1 MESNRFIKILC
12 AFLFLCVVS
21 VSDAQV
27 TDSFDAPWKNPQT
40 AIVIDAYYNNL
51 IDWKELQ
58 TDRRVVGILHKATEN
73 IDFAD
78 PAYQSRR
85 NQAKSLGYKWGSYH
99 LLRKG
104 DPIGQAKFYLKA
116 TGTNNRDEIMALDIE
131 CTVSSQCGVEHYRVS
146 LSEIKSFLKYIEK
159 KTGRLPIFYA
169 NQSIEKDLSA
179 NFPNDKLLVR
189 APLWYAR
196 FKAQVTDFPL
206 GIWKTYTFWQFSSEI
221 NCKAEEKCLYRV
233 PGTLSD
239 MDINVYNGSPDK
251 LRKQWGN
258 IGK

>member
-1 MESNRFIKILC
+1 MERYRFTKILG
-12 AFLFLCVVS
+12 AFLFFCLLS

-27 TDSFDAPWKNPQT
+27 RDSFNAPWENPQT
-40 AIVIDAYYNNL
+40 AIVIDAYYNNS
-51 IDWKELQ
+51 IDWDKLH
-58 TDRRVVGILHKATEN
+58 TDRRVVGILHKATEGK
-73 IDFAD
+73 DFTD
-78 PAYQSRR
+78 PKYQSRK
-85 NQAKSLGYKWGSYH
+85 NHAKSLGYKWGSYH

-104 DPIGQAKFYLKA
+104 DPIGQAKFYLEA
-116 TGTNNRDEIMALDIE
+116 TGTKNRDEIMALDIE
-131 CTVSSQCGVEHYRVS
+131 CTVNSQCGVENYRVS
-146 LSEIKSFLKYIEK
+146 LGEIKSFLKYIEK

-169 NQSIEKDLSA
+169 NQSVVKGLSVK
-179 NFPNDKLLVR
+179 FPNDKLL
-189 APLWYAR
+189 AKTPLWYAR
-196 FKAQVTDFPL
+196 FKAQVTDFPT

-251 LRKQWGN
+251 LRKHWGN